1 MQPAYR
7 VIRGVPTR
15 ITAGRPVPPGRI
27 VFAQLAAFTQELVVE
42 RAPSG
47 SPKASVVHKGWKTD
61 ARGHEGRGFFL
72 NLKRKHTGESCAIV
86 AMIRHHLTIPGLL
99 MAHIELP
106 RALEDYFAF
115 AETAP
120 TRNGRRFVITLP
132 YFSGGASAQ
141 KLDRLQWWFHLS
153 PEQERQMGEAAI
165 ATLRAQAVE
174 KFRRHIERWL
184 QNTAQHLH
192 GEEPIPR
199 IDPLH
204 AVADASSVGRSSK

>member
-1 MQPAYR
+1 
-7 VIRGVPTR
+7 
-15 ITAGRPVPPGRI
+15 
-27 VFAQLAAFTQELVVE
+27 
-42 RAPSG
+42 
-47 SPKASVVHKGWKTD
+47 
-61 ARGHEGRGFFL
+61 
-72 NLKRKHTGESCAIV
+72 
-86 AMIRHHLTIPGLL
+86 MIRHHLTIPGLL

-132 YFSGGASAQ
+132 YFSGAASAQ

-184 QNTAQHLH
+184 QNTEQRLH

-199 IDPLH
+199 IDPRH
-204 AVADASSVGRSSK
+204 AAAAGSVSAMAAAAPEATAAQTPAVAEVPAPAPAAENRVPWPAERVANG